1 MRIIALLPLAA
12 AVLSVAG
19 CGSYSNPIY
28 GENGLINDR
37 SQNYE
42 EAKATKRLELPP
54 AMQSR
59 SKAMQ
64 DILEIPSAGQ
74 TASERT
80 AEFIVPRPEF
90 FYADAGSS
98 TVNLKRQGDEKVLIV
113 DEPVGDV
120 WVQLQDFW
128 RFNNVALAKSA
139 PQQGVMETDWVDTEG
154 EELSF
159 VDSMIKHLTFQDI
172 EGPVSDKLRVSVR
185 PVADNFDRTTI
196 SMQHIRVPQEQ
207 KNQPVNWSTDAA
219 DVGYKSDMMF
229 EMLRYLSKS
238 TNNTATS
245 LSLLEMQRQRSDQP
259 QMGRDSKGFPALKIT
274 VPVDQAWNQINSA
287 IDKTALDVG
296 TRDQQTGVIYMTY
309 TTSTPFDETE
319 KMGFFEWLHS
329 DRKAITFDSGRV
341 GEVLGFGGSEDP
353 DEPSY
358 SSKQYSVEGAE
369 AVDGDQQYTIDDE
382 TDDANRKGFKVW
394 LGGEVIYIFGDN
406 QDGVYNDKSGKYEHV
421 GQYQLHMN
429 RTSDGVFL
437 TVKTPDGYS
446 APAVIADEILWEIKE
461 QI

>member
-28 GENGLINDR
+28 GEHGLINDR

-42 EAKATKRLELPP
+42 EAKATQRLELPP
-54 AMQSR
+54 AIQSR

-64 DILEIPSAGQ
+64 DVLEIPSAGQ
-74 TASERT
+74 TASQRT
-80 AEFIVPRPEF
+80 TDFVVPRPEF
-90 FYADAGSS
+90 FYADAGNG

-120 WVQLQDFW
+120 WIQLQDFW

-139 PQQGVMETDWVDTEG
+139 PREGVMETDWIDTAG

-196 SMQHIRVPQEQ
+196 SMQHIRVAQEQ
-207 KNQPVNWSTDAA
+207 KDQPVNWTEDAT
-219 DVGYKSDMMF
+219 DVGYKTDMMF

-238 TNNTATS
+238 TSNAGNS
-245 LSLLEMQRQRSDQP
+245 LSLLEMKRQRNDLP

-274 VPVDQAWNQINSA
+274 VPVDQAWAQINRA
-287 IDKTALDVG
+287 IDKTTLDVG
-296 TRDQQTGVIYMTY
+296 TRDQQTGVIYLTY
-309 TTSTPFDETE
+309 TTSTPFEDTE

-329 DRKAITFDSGRV
+329 DRKAITFDTGSV
-341 GEVLGFGGSEDP
+341 GEVFGIGSSNNTDV
-353 DEPSY
+353 PSY
-358 SSKQYSVEGAE
+358 SSKQYSKDETTDVG
-369 AVDGDQQYTIDDE
+369 QQYNIDDT
-382 TDDANRKGFKVW
+382 TDLASRKGFKIW
-394 LGGEVIYIFGDN
+394 FAGKVIYIFGDD
-406 QDGVYNDKSGKYEHV
+406 QDGVYNNESGKYEHV

-429 RTSDGVFL
+429 RTSNGVFL

>member
-28 GENGLINDR
+28 GEHGLINDR

-42 EAKATKRLELPP
+42 EAKATQRLELPP
-54 AMQSR
+54 AIQSR

-64 DILEIPSAGQ
+64 DVLEIPSAGQ
-74 TASERT
+74 TASQRT
-80 AEFIVPRPEF
+80 TDFVVPRPEF
-90 FYADAGSS
+90 FYADAGNG

-120 WVQLQDFW
+120 WIQLQDFW

-139 PQQGVMETDWVDTEG
+139 PREGVMETDWIDTAG

-196 SMQHIRVPQEQ
+196 SMQHIRVAQEQ
-207 KNQPVNWSTDAA
+207 KDQPVNWTEDAT
-219 DVGYKSDMMF
+219 DVGYKTDMMF

-238 TNNTATS
+238 TSNAGNS
-245 LSLLEMQRQRSDQP
+245 LSLLEMKRQRNDLP

-274 VPVDQAWNQINSA
+274 VPVDQAWAQINRA
-287 IDKTALDVG
+287 IDKTTLDVG
-296 TRDQQTGVIYMTY
+296 TRDQQTGVIYLTY
-309 TTSTPFDETE
+309 TTSTPFEDTE

-329 DRKAITFDSGRV
+329 DRKAITFDTGSV
-341 GEVLGFGGSEDP
+341 GEVFGIGSSKNTDV
-353 DEPSY
+353 PSY
-358 SSKQYSVEGAE
+358 SSKQYSKDETTDVG
-369 AVDGDQQYTIDDE
+369 QQYNIDDT
-382 TDDANRKGFKVW
+382 TDLASRKGFKIW
-394 LGGEVIYIFGDN
+394 FAGKVIYIFGDD
-406 QDGVYNDKSGKYEHV
+406 QDGVYNNESGKYEHV

-429 RTSDGVFL
+429 RTSNGVFL